1 MMDKL
6 AQVFQYLQTNK
17 RIFGAVA
24 GLVLGI
30 LYLFFGFWKT
40 FVFLL
45 FIGAGYLVGMMLDEK
60 EDWRDV
66 IERLVPPKYRE

>member
-1 MMDKL
+1 MDKL
-6 AQVFQYLQTNK
+6 ALAFQFLINNK
-17 RIFGAVA
+17 RIFGAAA
-24 GLVLGI
+24 GLLFGI

-40 FVFLL
+40 LVFAFFVF
-45 FIGAGYLVGMMLDEK
+45 AGYMVGRLWDET